1 MEAPVEEWARLH
13 AAGEREVAVSAA
25 VCRWVNDAM
34 EAGDMDALDR
44 ALATIDMSSIGG
56 ASALGLAVWC
66 APVRARLRERQ
77 MYIVRLTEYLR
88 GEVGRERAW
97 SLMRFAREEERP

>member
-1 MEAPVEEWARLH
+1 MDAPVEEWARLY
-13 AAGEREVAVSAA
+13 AVDREIAVGAA

-44 ALATIDMSSIGG
+44 ALSTVNMSSIGPA
-56 ASALGLAVWC
+56 ASLGLAVWC
-66 APVRARLRERQ
+66 SPVRARLRARD

-97 SLMRFAREEERP
+97 SLMRFAREEGKP